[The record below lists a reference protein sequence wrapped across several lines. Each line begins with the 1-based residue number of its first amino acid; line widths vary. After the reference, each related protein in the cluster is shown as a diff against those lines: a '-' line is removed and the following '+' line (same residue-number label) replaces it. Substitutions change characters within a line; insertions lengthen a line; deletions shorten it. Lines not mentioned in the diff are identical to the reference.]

1 VTERGSGVSNNSR
14 HSMIE
19 LEAIDA
25 DLGTLNAI
33 IDMPKGSRNKVSK
46 NIAASRTG
54 ARWCA
59 CLWRADF
66 DS

>member
-1 VTERGSGVSNNSR
+1 
-14 HSMIE
+14 MIE